1 MALRRP
7 LVAPLVL
14 FLVFRDRYGI
24 DAGQPAVQIH
34 VGTAARAERP
44 RRLRGGLTANRTKMA
59 RRFGPGRVY
68 GRDAAPR
75 QDVFLGTSGGN
86 LNRAPYTAFSQP
98 KWIG

>member
-24 DAGQPAVQIH
+24 DAGQPAVQID

-44 RRLRGGLTANRTKMA
+44 RRLHGGLAANRTKMA
-59 RRFGPGRVY
+59 GCLRHKRNMGRGRY
-68 GRDAAPR
+68 GANFMVSEPTAPTPR
-75 QDVFLGTSGGN
+75 PEMTE
-86 LNRAPYTAFSQP
+86 
-98 KWIG
+98 